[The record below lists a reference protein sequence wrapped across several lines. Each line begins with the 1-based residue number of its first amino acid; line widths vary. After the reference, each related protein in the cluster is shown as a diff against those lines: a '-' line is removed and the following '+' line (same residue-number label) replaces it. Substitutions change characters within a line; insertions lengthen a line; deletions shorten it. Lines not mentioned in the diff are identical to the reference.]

1 MVIKNTFSGTVDSSK
16 YNISETIKLP
26 LTSATSQNSV
36 SHYPVWSKVA
46 LNAIY
51 KTLVDAEYT
60 PIKNEAEYSI
70 SIWGFKFY
78 VLVTN
83 YGSGSISIY
92 RNGDD
97 IHRYCDYVTSMRS
110 SNSLQSNEYKFI
122 LTIRGNDD
130 MFEMTFSSCSNITT
144 EYWIFAISK
153 AVHIPTK
160 SDVIYTMLLCSSST
174 VIFNAF
180 EKSNLYNSL
189 SCHKILSQTVNDI
202 SSFMNYIGMGKG
214 YIKVPLFTTGFD
226 CMIKGAIL
234 CLKTTS
240 DLTAF
245 NQYYK
250 IGNEIYYCGGY
261 SSNIS
266 YLIKVD
272 TVTE

>member
-16 YNISETIKLP
+16 YSTSESIKLP
-26 LTSATSQNSV
+26 LTSATSQDSV

-51 KTLVDAEYT
+51 KTLVDAGYT

-83 YGSGSISIY
+83 YGNGTISIY
-92 RNGDD
+92 RNGDTSA
-97 IHRYCDYVTSMRS
+97 YCSYYTDMRGS
-110 SNSLQSNEYKFI
+110 RSLQSNEYKFI
-122 LTIRGNDD
+122 LTIRGNDN
-130 MFEMTFSSCSNITT
+130 MFEMTFSSDSSITT
-144 EYWIFAISK
+144 EYWMFAISK

-160 SDVIYTMLLCSSST
+160 SDVIYTMLSYSSST
-174 VIFNAF
+174 VVFNAF

-234 CLKTTS
+234 CLEITS

-250 IGNEIYYCGGY
+250 IGNEIYYCGGR
-261 SSNIS
+261 SNDMS